1 MKRKILFGIL
11 ALVVVTAIIMYFKL
25 QKTASTQYEFTD
37 TVTANIAE
45 LVKTRPADAPPPN
58 VVILLADDLGWADV
72 GYRGSDIRTPNID
85 KLAKEGMRLERF
97 YATPFC
103 SPTRAALMTGR
114 DPIKLGVA
122 HSVLM
127 AWSNGGVS
135 PDEQFISE
143 SFKEAGYQTA
153 MIGKWHLGHTIEQ
166 HTPNARGFD
175 HFYGHFNT
183 DVDYFTHS
191 FADGFDFQE
200 NGVSVKHEGEYAT
213 DVHGDQSVRYIK
225 EIRDPNKPFFM
236 YVPFLAPHS
245 PMQAKEEDMAK
256 YPNRIDM
263 PFPVGDQKTYAA
275 MVDSLDQAIGQILEA
290 LEAER
295 VADNTLILFFSDNGG
310 FKGFAGDN
318 TPLRGEKLTPF
329 EGGIRVN
336 AVMRWPDVIP
346 ADTVNEN
353 VISVMDMLPTMT
365 TAAGIPA
372 GNEKNIDGIDRW
384 NAVLGDGPKDR
395 GAPMFFTSNLAVYN
409 YFQYGVLD
417 GPWKLYQ
424 KVDHQRRTTETETML
439 FNVWEDPNESKDISA
454 QHPDQVK
461 RLQDMLDK
469 RLAQH
474 PVGGTYVQIQPHP
487 GWRAPLDYAASVD
500 KADTLNQEM
509 YGGFGPIKTKVLQQT
524 YGVRGKIIY
533 D

>member
-1 MKRKILFGIL
+1 MGRKILLVIIALLIIGIL
-11 ALVVVTAIIMYFKL
+11 FLFLKTQKSPSSDYDFSDSVT
-25 QKTASTQYEFTD
+25 T
-37 TVTANIAE
+37 NIAE
-45 LVKTRPADAPPPN
+45 LVKDRPANAPPPN

-72 GYRGSDIRTPNID
+72 GYRGSDIETPHID
-85 KLAKEGMRLERF
+85 SLAKDGMRLERF

-103 SPTRAALMTGR
+103 SPTRAALMTGK

-122 HSVLM
+122 HAVLM

-135 PDEQFISE
+135 PKERFMSE
-143 SFKEAGYQTA
+143 SFKDAGYQTA
-153 MIGKWHLGHTIEQ
+153 MIGKWHMGHTIEQ

-191 FADGFDFQE
+191 FADGHDFQE

-213 DVHGDQSVRYIK
+213 DVHGNQAVRYLK
-225 EIRDPNKPFFM
+225 DIRDPNRPFFM

-256 YPNRIDM
+256 YTHRLEIPGRS
-263 PFPVGDQKTYAA
+263 KRSYAA
-275 MVDSLDQAIGQILEA
+275 MVDSLDQAIGQILSAINDEGV
-290 LEAER
+290 R
-295 VADNTLILFFSDNGG
+295 DNTLILFFTDNGG
-310 FKGFAGDN
+310 YSVFGGDN

-329 EGGIRVN
+329 EGGVRVN
-336 AVMRWPDVIP
+336 AILRWPEVIP
-346 ADTVNEN
+346 PETVNEN
-353 VISVMDMLPTMT
+353 VISVMDVLPTLT
-365 TAAGIPA
+365 TAAGIET
-372 GNEKNIDGIDRW
+372 GLTRSIDGIDRW
-384 NAVLGDGPKDR
+384 QAVLGNGSKDR
-395 GAPMFFTSNLAVYN
+395 GDPMFFTSNLSLYN

-424 KVDHQRRTTETETML
+424 KVDHQRRETIVETML
-439 FNVWEDPNESKDISA
+439 FNVWDDPNEEKDISEA
-454 QHPDQVK
+454 HPDQVR
-461 RLQDMLDK
+461 RLQALLDE

-500 KADTLNQEM
+500 KADTLNEEQ
-509 YGGFGPIKTKVLQQT
+509 YGGFGPLKSKVLQRT
-524 YGVRGKIIY
+524 YGERGKIIY

>member
-1 MKRKILFGIL
+1 MIRKVLLGLLILIIIGGVFLFMKTRS
-11 ALVVVTAIIMYFKL
+11 APSTAYQFDDK
-25 QKTASTQYEFTD
+25 A
-37 TVTANIAE
+37 TANIAE

-72 GYRGSDIRTPNID
+72 GYRGSDIMTPNLD
-85 KLAKEGMRLERF
+85 KMAKDGMRLERF

-103 SPTRAALMTGR
+103 SPTRAALMTAK

-122 HSVLM
+122 HAVLM

-135 PDEQFISE
+135 PKERFISE
-143 SFKEAGYQTA
+143 SFKDAGYQTA
-153 MIGKWHLGHTIEQ
+153 MIGKWHMGHTIEQ

-191 FADGFDFQE
+191 FADGHDFQE

-213 DVHGDQSVRYIK
+213 DVHGNQAVRYIK

-245 PMQAKEEDMAK
+245 PMQAKEEDLAK
-256 YPNRIDM
+256 YPNRLEI
-263 PFPVGDQKTYAA
+263 PGKSKKSYAA
-275 MVDSLDQAIGQILEA
+275 MVDSLDQAIGQIFDAIDDEGI
-290 LEAER
+290 R
-295 VADNTLILFFSDNGG
+295 NNTLVLFFTDNGG
-310 FKGFAGDN
+310 YGVFGGDN

-329 EGGIRVN
+329 EGGVRVN
-336 AVMRWPDVIP
+336 AILRWPDVIP

-353 VISVMDMLPTMT
+353 VISVMDVFPTLT
-365 TAAGIPA
+365 TAAGIET
-372 GNEKNIDGIDRW
+372 GLTREIDGIDRW

-395 GAPMFFTSNLAVYN
+395 GQPMVWTSNLSLYN

-424 KVDHQRRTTETETML
+424 KVDHQRRETVVETML
-439 FNVWEDPNESKDISA
+439 FNVWEDPNEKNELSV
-454 QHPDQVK
+454 QHPDQVQ
-461 RLQDMLDK
+461 RLQDILDA
-469 RLAQH
+469 RLAEH

-500 KADTLNQEM
+500 KAETVNAEQ
-509 YGGFGPIKTKVLQQT
+509 YGGFGKLKSSVLQKT
-524 YGVRGKIIY
+524 YGDRGKIIY
-533 D
+533 E